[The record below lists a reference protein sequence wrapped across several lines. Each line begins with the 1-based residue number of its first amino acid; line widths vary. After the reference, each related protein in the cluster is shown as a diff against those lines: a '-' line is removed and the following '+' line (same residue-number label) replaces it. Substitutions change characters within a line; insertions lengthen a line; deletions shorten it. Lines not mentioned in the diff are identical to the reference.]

1 MPQSPEVH
9 YWIEQIT
16 LFGDHQAFEKLYLHY
31 YDHLFKFAFSI
42 VKNEKS
48 AEEIVSDTF
57 LNIWRNRL
65 RLLEI
70 ENIKLY
76 LYVSVKN
83 LSLRHIRKN
92 KGRGTYWLD
101 DHLIEEIGATTQN
114 PEDLL
119 VTKELFYTIQQAIEE
134 LPPKCKLIFK
144 MVREDGMK
152 YKEIAQLLS
161 ISVKTIDAQMAIA
174 SKRIL
179 ESIKLSVKK

>member
-1 MPQSPEVH
+1 MPKSPEVQ
-9 YWIEQIT
+9 YWVEQIA

-31 YDHLFKFAFSI
+31 YDYLFKFSYSLL
-42 VKNEKS
+42 KDEKS

-70 ENIKLY
+70 ENIKIY

-83 LSLRHIRKN
+83 LSLRHIRKS
-92 KGRGTYWLD
+92 KGRFNYLLD
-101 DHLIEEIGATTQN
+101 DYLIEQIGSTTQN

-119 VTKELFYTIQQAIEE
+119 VTKELFYTIQQAIES

-144 MVREDGMK
+144 LVREDGLK

-174 SKRIL
+174 SKKII
-179 ESIKLSVKK
+179 ESLKLSVKK